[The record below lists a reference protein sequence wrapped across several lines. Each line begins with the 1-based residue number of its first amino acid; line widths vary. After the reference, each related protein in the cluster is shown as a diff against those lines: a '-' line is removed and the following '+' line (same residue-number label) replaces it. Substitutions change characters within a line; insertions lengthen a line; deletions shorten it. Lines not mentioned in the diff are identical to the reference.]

1 MGIILGV
8 IFHFIGG
15 FASGSFYMPY
25 KKVKGWSWENFWII
39 GGLFSWLIVPPLA
52 AYLTIP
58 GFMDIIKGA
67 GGSVLG
73 TTFLMGLLWGIGGLT
88 YGLGVRY
95 LGVSLG
101 SSIILGL
108 CSIFG
113 AIVPSIYYYFNPK
126 TGKDTITYL
135 GGTTWGQLVILGLIL
150 CIIGIVIC
158 GKAGGMKDK
167 EMGEAKV
174 DASGSEFKL
183 TKGLI
188 LAVISGV
195 LSACFSFGIEA
206 GTSMGKVAND
216 AWVAANPGQG
226 EFLFRNN
233 VIFVV
238 ILWGGLTTN
247 FIWCMILNAR
257 NKSFGDYTNKKSPLL
272 RNYLLCA
279 LGGTMWFLQFFFYG
293 MGESKMGNGAS
304 SWILHMSF
312 IILVAN
318 MWGLVLKEWKNVS
331 KKTTIT
337 ITVGI
342 LTIILSIL
350 LVGLGNNKKPTSSI
364 KKDSISNAVRVNDAG
379 QMEVDFSNNEHIKDV
394 QLADAV
400 TGLVVYTSTLTE
412 PKLLI
417 DVKGMAK
424 GDYVLKYLVDGH
436 WSPGDRLSIK

>member
-1 MGIILGV
+1 MGVILGV
-8 IFHFIGG
+8 IFHFVGG

-25 KKVKGWSWENFWII
+25 KKVKGWSWESFWIV

-58 GFMDIIKGA
+58 GFMDIIRA
-67 GGSVLG
+67 SSSDVLG

-108 CSIFG
+108 CSVFG
-113 AIVPSIYYYFNPK
+113 ALVPAVFYYFNPK
-126 TGKDTITYL
+126 AGKDTIADLFGTQWGL
-135 GGTTWGQLVILGLIL
+135 TVMGGLLL
-150 CIIGIVIC
+150 CVIGIIIC

-167 EMGEAKV
+167 DLMKNEELQSASEAIGAHGEKLTKKSHI
-174 DASGSEFKL
+174 DASGSEFL
-183 TKGLI
+183 LVKGLI
-188 LAVISGV
+188 LAIISGV

-206 GTSMGKVAND
+206 GSSMGNTANEI
-216 AWVAANPGQG
+216 WKAANPAEAG
-226 EFLFRNN
+226 EFLYRNN

-257 NKSFGDYTNKKSPLL
+257 NKSFGDYTNKKSPLIK
-272 RNYLLCA
+272 NYLLCA

-318 MWGLVLKEWKNVS
+318 TWGIVLKEWKGVS
-331 KKTTIT
+331 AKTRTTI
-337 ITVGI
+337 IIGI
-342 LTIILSIL
+342 ATIIASVII
-350 LVGLGNNKKPTSSI
+350 VGFGNS
-364 KKDSISNAVRVNDAG
+364 
-379 QMEVDFSNNEHIKDV
+379 
-394 QLADAV
+394 
-400 TGLVVYTSTLTE
+400 
-412 PKLLI
+412 
-417 DVKGMAK
+417 
-424 GDYVLKYLVDGH
+424 LK
-436 WSPGDRLSIK
+436 